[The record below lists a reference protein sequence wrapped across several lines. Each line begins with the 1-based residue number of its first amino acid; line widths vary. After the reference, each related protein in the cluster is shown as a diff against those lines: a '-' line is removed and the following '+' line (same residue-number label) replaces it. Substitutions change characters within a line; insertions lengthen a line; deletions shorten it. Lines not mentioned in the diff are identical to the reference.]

1 MITLNKFLAS
11 ALLATAA
18 LAGGA
23 SLAQAG
29 DPVADAHTHYLQ
41 KKHFKHFS
49 CDSLWYY
56 RNQIFAEAGYCFKTD
71 RAITTFGNDYCTS
84 GSYSILNRYQRANV
98 NMIKSIEE
106 AKGCSL

>member
-1 MITLNKFLAS
+1 MITLNQTLGS
-11 ALLATAA
+11 ALLAAAA
-18 LAGGA
+18 LLGGA

-29 DPVADAHTHYLQ
+29 DPVADAHDYYLN

-71 RAITTFGNDYCTS
+71 RAISTFGNDSCTS
-84 GSYSILNRYQRANV
+84 GSYSILNKYERANV
-98 NMIKSIEE
+98 NMIKSIEQ